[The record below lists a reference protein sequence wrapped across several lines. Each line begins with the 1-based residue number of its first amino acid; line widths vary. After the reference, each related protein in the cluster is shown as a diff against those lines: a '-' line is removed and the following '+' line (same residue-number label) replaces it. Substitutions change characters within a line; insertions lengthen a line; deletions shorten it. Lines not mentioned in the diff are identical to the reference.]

1 MTNEA
6 KMTLEERIVQSLKND
21 SLMKLVAD
29 EDAVTELVKRA
40 IQEALY
46 QPRRVEQSYGRF
58 EQKDSIVVAAA
69 RDMAEKAVRAHIDT
83 MMATLMADKNF
94 RKTVEDQML
103 RAIPGVMMR
112 KFTEH
117 IEFTATDMAVRT
129 LNSGR

>member
-46 QPRRVEQSYGRF
+46 QPRRVEQGYGRF

-69 RDMAEKAVRAHIDT
+69 RDMAEKVVRAHIDT
-83 MMATLMADKNF
+83 MMTALMADKDF

-103 RAIPGVMMR
+103 RAIPGVMMM
-112 KFTEH
+112 KFQEQ
-117 IEFTATDMAVRT
+117 IEFTATNMVLRT